1 MPWSKS
7 PAPPLPASPKALCK
21 PSWNSRPTPWASN
34 NPVPPAGAPA
44 PSSGSNAPFRCRAP
58 NCNRASPSATAPTAA
73 GTFSPQR
80 PILRLDGH
88 GYSPA
93 LLHKIVSAG
102 ARLHSFA
109 DAAFALSLSG
119 LSISARHV
127 QQLTQEV
134 GSDLARARDAQAQK
148 RRRRQLAPR
157 VQVPPEVVAVE
168 VDGGRLRTRA
178 PDHGQGVH
186 QAENKEN
193 KIACLVTLTDVAHA
207 EDPQPEPPP
216 SFVQPRR
223 VQRLVQQMAGQASDP
238 LAAAGAP
245 EGPEAAEAPATPA
258 AAIPDPAA
266 EPWAPRRLVRTCVAS
281 MVNSRAFGPL
291 VAAEAQSRDFYAAR
305 RRAFVGD
312 GCAYNWSIQRG
323 YFADFVPIV
332 DLLHVVC
339 YLFRAA
345 QAVEAEA
352 ERWPLYL
359 RWLRSCWRGQA
370 AEVLNQMERYQERLG
385 RPPPGEDLAA
395 TDPRV
400 VLAEALTYLRHNV
413 ERMDYPRYRREG
425 LPTTSSLV
433 ESLVGEFNARVKG
446 KQKFWNRPGGAEAV
460 LQVRAALLSEDGRLE
475 RYFAQRPGSPYRRRA
490 T

>member
-1 MPWSKS
+1 
-7 PAPPLPASPKALCK
+7 L
-21 PSWNSRPTPWASN
+21 
-34 NPVPPAGAPA
+34 
-44 PSSGSNAPFRCRAP
+44 
-58 NCNRASPSATAPTAA
+58 
-73 GTFSPQR
+73 Q
-80 PILRLDGH
+80 
-88 GYSPA
+88 
-93 LLHKIVSAG
+93 KIVTAG

-109 DAAFALSLSG
+109 DAAFALGLSG
-119 LSISARHV
+119 LPISARHV

-134 GSDLARARDAQAQK
+134 GTDLARIRDEQAQK
-148 RRRRQLAPR
+148 RRRRQLSPRTATAPK
-157 VQVPPEVVAVE
+157 VVAVE
-168 VDGGRLRTRA
+168 VDGGRLRTRS

-186 QAENKEN
+186 EAENKEN
-193 KIACLVTLTDVAHA
+193 KIACLITLTDAAHA

-223 VQRLVQQMAGQASDP
+223 VVRLVQQMAGQASDP
-238 LAAAGAP
+238 LAAAD
-245 EGPEAAEAPATPA
+245 AAEGAEAMEASATQA
-258 AAIPDPAA
+258 AALPDPVA
-266 EPWAPRRLVRTCVAS
+266 EPWAPQRLVRTCVAS

-291 VAAEAQSRDFYAAR
+291 MAAEAQSRDFYAAR
-305 RRAFVGD
+305 RRAFVAD
-312 GCAYNWSIQRG
+312 GCAYNWSIHRG

-359 RWLRSCWRGQA
+359 RWLRSCWQGQV
-370 AEVLNQMERYQERLG
+370 AEVVTQMEHYQETLG
-385 RPPPGEDLAA
+385 RPPPAEELVAN
-395 TDPRV
+395 DPRV
-400 VLAEALTYLRHNV
+400 VLAEALSYLRNNT

-490 T
+490 S